1 MSPDDV
7 REKEYRTAQQVNA
20 LRRLVFTPDG
30 RRDLLEPLVRA
41 ERELRAL
48 TRARQKLEATAGS
61 DKEMRGE
68 RTTGLVATVEL
79 GLTEIPT
86 AVYQFLDPAEHPLVS
101 IGIRNTGDD
110 VKRVRVVAHLEGYS
124 ARAVDTVEI
133 DPRDD
138 ETIHLQPALFAD
150 RIRDLTERTT
160 ATLNVSVEDLDGR
173 VELNKT
179 FPVGLLARTTVP
191 LGVTDE
197 RTRGWT
203 DLSPYLGAFVTPNA
217 AGIMALLSEVARR
230 HPDGRLSGYQ
240 DDEDDVT
247 AQVKAVFDTLH
258 DHDLRYVNSVLC
270 SGYRDGTTAQRVR
283 LPRQSLADGQA
294 NCIDAT
300 VLMASLLEAM
310 SLNPALVVLPA
321 HALLAWEAWDGD
333 GEWRYLE
340 TTALDRT
347 FEEARARGEEEVAA
361 YLGSQDEDVDED
373 FRRWPL
379 SGLRAH
385 HRIFPME

>member
-1 MSPDDV
+1 MSLEDV
-7 REKEYRTAQQVNA
+7 REQEYRTAREVNA

-30 RRDLLEPLVRA
+30 RRDLLEPLVRT
-41 ERELRAL
+41 ERELRVL
-48 TRARQKLEATAGS
+48 TRARERLEAAPGS
-61 DKEMRGE
+61 DEELRGE
-68 RTTGLVATVEL
+68 RTTELVATVKR

-86 AVYQFLDPAEHPLVS
+86 AVYQFLDPVRHPLVS
-101 IGIRNTGDD
+101 IEISSTAED
-110 VKRVRVVAHLEGYS
+110 VKRLRAVAYLDGFS

-133 DPRDD
+133 DPGDS
-138 ETIHLQPALFAD
+138 ETIHLQPALFDD

-160 ATLNVSVEDLDGR
+160 ATLNVAVEDLDGR

-191 LGVTDE
+191 LEVTDE
-197 RTRGWT
+197 RTGART
-203 DLSPYLGAFVTPNA
+203 DLSPYLAAFVTPNA
-217 AGIMALLSEVARR
+217 AAIAAFLSEVADR
-230 HPDGRLSGYQ
+230 HPGRRLSGYQ
-240 DDEDDVT
+240 DGEDDVT
-247 AQVKAVFDTLH
+247 AQVKAVFDALQGHGLT
-258 DHDLRYVNSVLC
+258 YVNSVL
-270 SGYRDGTTAQRVR
+270 SFGYRDGITAQRVR
-283 LPRQSLADGQA
+283 LPRQSLSDGQA

-321 HALLAWEAWDGD
+321 HALLAWESWQGA

-340 TTALDRT
+340 TTEIGRS
-347 FEEARARGEEEVAA
+347 FEEACAKGDEEVAA
-361 YLGSQDEDVDED
+361 YLGDEDEDVDED

-379 SGLRAH
+379 SDLRAH